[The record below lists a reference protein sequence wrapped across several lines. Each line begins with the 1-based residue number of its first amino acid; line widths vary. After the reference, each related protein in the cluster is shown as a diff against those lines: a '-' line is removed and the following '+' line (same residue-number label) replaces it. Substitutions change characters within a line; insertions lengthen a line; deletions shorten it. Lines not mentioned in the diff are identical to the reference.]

1 MPARAI
7 HLEMAHYRAS
17 TKSLV
22 DSACSRR
29 KALLQDP
36 RHMKREQGDPT
47 TKLSVFELFGT
58 CYAPCSCT
66 DLRHPNIRPA
76 AVFRRMYLYLKDRE
90 KRCEADLV
98 MNSLQPTKVHEL
110 RN

>member
-47 TKLSVFELFGT
+47 TKLSVSELFLEHVI
-58 CYAPCSCT
+58 P
-66 DLRHPNIRPA
+66 PA
-76 AVFRRMYLYLKDRE
+76 AVQI
-90 KRCEADLV
+90 CETRISDLQQ
-98 MNSLQPTKVHEL
+98 SFEECICT
-110 RN
+110 